1 MPMTSPRRGRSLRP
15 RLLIAALFAPL
26 VAAQLFIAG
35 PARAEEGENWKLM
48 LQRNYEELQ
57 YQIDYVDGVSQTL
70 PGMVKQ
76 TRQDLASLRKKLDE
90 LMVLGRVSGGNPM
103 ELRAV
108 LAGLDILQ
116 ARVEAVTQPFQKA
129 DSDLKRFQER
139 LGELDAEFSQQAA
152 EGPSPELNK
161 SLGDFLGDL
170 RKLKNKLGRV
180 KTVLDQGLN
189 PTRDLTAGIGRSVQT
204 VKERIPRAWKDYY
217 FAAGKSLLSLG
228 AWQEAIQ
235 HMGNLPR
242 YIATFANLF
251 DAGDGRAKDLLT
263 RLLGLMLVLV
273 GGAAVV
279 LKRLEKRYGGF
290 RAGRPLGSLAWIG
303 AGVGVLWATAGAGYV
318 LVRAETGAL
327 AEVLISRGVLGL
339 AWFLHLLRC
348 GGLTGPA
355 AKPET
360 GQAAAAQPEQGG
372 DAALDEPDKSP
383 AQPDLACS
391 DLDPSAAAGGVT
403 GAVSKAPGEVPG
415 TAPVEAAAEM
425 AAEAP
430 AEFPEGAKA
439 EPEAKPAKAR
449 RPRNPVGLAWGMF
462 TLAVLL
468 QMPWLP
474 DAFRGGAWVLALFAA
489 GWLVRRG
496 APRRGADAVS
506 RLAGA
511 GGWLYPL
518 LCLPALFGWVNLTML
533 AAEGWFLALVL
544 LQAGLALYGLVGR
557 LAARP
562 SADFTGEVLRSF
574 AGGLALPLTV
584 IAMAGCFLFWLSLAM
599 GGSSVFFSAVSS
611 DVGGEGFSL
620 DLWRL
625 AVIFIG
631 FYLARAATRV
641 ADRLIA
647 ELPVRRPDLER
658 GVLNLLETIST
669 YVVWGLYVLIALR
682 LAGANFTSLAVV
694 AGGLSVG
701 IGFGMQNIINNFIS
715 GLILLFGRSV
725 QAGDVLQIGDL
736 WGTVQRVNIRNTV
749 VQTFDNA
756 TLFVPN
762 SDLIAQKITTWS
774 HKARRVRRLLEVG
787 VAYGSDTALVQRLL
801 LEAAGAHPNVL
812 QEPKP
817 TVFFIAF
824 ADSSLNFRLGYW
836 VNDLDNAARTSSD
849 IHLAVDKAFREH
861 GVEIPFPQRD
871 VNVKVASGDEASL
884 PLSPDKD
891 GGRT

>member
-1 MPMTSPRRGRSLRP
+1 MPTTSDPRGGALRP
-15 RLLIAALFAPL
+15 RVHPAASAVLFALLLAALFQP
-26 VAAQLFIAG
+26 G
-35 PARAEEGENWKLM
+35 TPARAEEPDSWKLM

-57 YQIDYVDGVSQTL
+57 YQIEYVDGVSQTL

-76 TRQDLASLRKKLDE
+76 TRQDLSSLRKKLDE

-129 DSDLKRFQER
+129 DADLKRFQER
-139 LGELDAEFSQQAA
+139 LAELDAEFSQQAA
-152 EGPSPELNK
+152 EGPSPELTK
-161 SLGDFLGDL
+161 SLNDFLGDL

-189 PTRDLTAGIGRSVQT
+189 PTRDLTAGIGRSAQAVT
-204 VKERIPRAWKDYY
+204 ERIPRAWKDYY
-217 FAAGKSLLSLG
+217 FASGKSLLSLG

-235 HMGNLPR
+235 HVGSLPR
-242 YIATFANLF
+242 YVATFANLF

-263 RLLGLMLVLV
+263 RLVGLALVFMSV
-273 GGAAVV
+273 AAVA
-279 LKRLEKRYGGF
+279 LKRLEKRFGGF
-290 RAGRPLGSLAWIG
+290 RISRPLGCIAWIG
-303 AGVGVLWATAGAGYV
+303 AGVAVLWATSGAGYV

-327 AEVLISRGVLGL
+327 AEVLLARGVLGFS
-339 AWFLHLLRC
+339 WFLHLLGC
-348 GGLTGPA
+348 GGLLAPRPGCPADRPGAEPEPGRGLPSASPA
-355 AKPET
+355 AQEAGRDAVQDT
-360 GQAAAAQPEQGG
+360 GQ
-372 DAALDEPDKSP
+372 D
-383 AQPDLACS
+383 
-391 DLDPSAAAGGVT
+391 
-403 GAVSKAPGEVPG
+403 
-415 TAPVEAAAEM
+415 EAAAEYEALAEPGD
-425 AAEAP
+425 AASAGLYPDQASEVTAAP
-430 AEFPEGAKA
+430 AAPM
-439 EPEAKPAKAR
+439 
-449 RPRNPVGLAWGMF
+449 RPSGNPVALAWWMF
-462 TLAVLL
+462 ALAVVL

-474 DAFRGGAWVLALFAA
+474 DIFRGAAWVLALFAA

-511 GGWLYPL
+511 GGWLYPV

-533 AAEGWFLALVL
+533 AAEGWFMALVF

-557 LAARP
+557 LVSRP
-562 SADFTGEVLRSF
+562 AADFSGEAVRSL
-574 AGGLALPLTV
+574 AGGLALPLIV
-584 IAMAGCFLFWLSLAM
+584 IAMAGCFLFWLSMAM

-611 DVGGEGFSL
+611 DVGGDGFSL

-625 AVIFIG
+625 ALVFIG

-641 ADRLIA
+641 ADRFIA
-647 ELPVRRPDLER
+647 ELPARRPDLER

-669 YVVWGLYVLIALR
+669 YVVWGLYVLISLR

-725 QAGDVLQIGDL
+725 QAGDMLQIGET
-736 WGTVQRVNIRNTV
+736 WGKVQRVNIRNTV
-749 VQTFDNA
+749 VQTLDNA

-762 SDLIAQKITTWS
+762 SDLIAQKIINWS
-774 HKARRVRRLLEVG
+774 HKDRRVRRLLEVG

-801 LEAAGAHPNVL
+801 LEAAASHPNVL
-812 QEPKP
+812 ADPKP
-817 TVFFIAF
+817 IVYFIAF
-824 ADSSLNFRLGYW
+824 GDSALNFRLGFW

-849 IHLAVDKAFREH
+849 IHLAVDRIFREH
-861 GVEIPFPQRD
+861 GVEIPFPQREL
-871 VNVKVASGDEASL
+871 NVKLTREGAEILA
-884 PLSPDKD
+884 PSPQAN
-891 GGRT
+891 GGPT

>member
-1 MPMTSPRRGRSLRP
+1 MPMTSALRGRGLRP
-15 RLLIAALFAPL
+15 RLLIAALFALLAAAPL
-26 VAAQLFIAG
+26 FASSAAH
-35 PARAEEGENWKLM
+35 AEEGESWKLM

-57 YQIDYVDGVSQTL
+57 YQIEYVDGVSQTL

-90 LMVLGRVSGGNPM
+90 LMVLGRVSGSNPM

-129 DSDLKRFQER
+129 DADLKRFQER

-152 EGPSPELNK
+152 DGPSPELTK
-161 SLGDFLGDL
+161 SLNDFLGDL

-217 FAAGKSLLSLG
+217 FASGKSLLSLG

-242 YIATFANLF
+242 YVATFANLF
-251 DAGDGRAKDLLT
+251 DAGDGRTKDLLT
-263 RLLGLMLVLV
+263 RLLGLMVVLV
-273 GGAAVV
+273 GGAAVA

-303 AGVGVLWATAGAGYV
+303 AGVGVLWATSGAGYV

-327 AEVLISRGVLGL
+327 AEVLISRGVLGV

-348 GGLTGPA
+348 GGLVAPA
-355 AKPET
+355 AKP
-360 GQAAAAQPEQGG
+360 GAEQGG
-372 DAALDEPDKSP
+372 DAVP
-383 AQPDLACS
+383 AGPELAEQQPDMACADVTNPAAS
-391 DLDPSAAAGGVT
+391 DAATEPAAEASAAPAAVPSAAAKT
-403 GAVSKAPGEVPG
+403 E
-415 TAPVEAAAEM
+415 
-425 AAEAP
+425 P
-430 AEFPEGAKA
+430 A
-439 EPEAKPAKAR
+439 AKPAKAR
-449 RPRNPVGLAWGMF
+449 APRNPVGLAWGMF

-489 GWLVRRG
+489 GWLVRRSARG
-496 APRRGADAVS
+496 RGADAVS

-533 AAEGWFLALVL
+533 AAEGWFMALVL

-557 LAARP
+557 LVARP
-562 SADFTGEVLRSF
+562 SADFTGEVLKSF
-574 AGGLALPLTV
+574 AGGLALPSTV

-599 GGSSVFFSAVSS
+599 GGSSVFLSAVSS
-611 DVGGEGFSL
+611 DVGAEGFSL
-620 DLWRL
+620 DLGRL
-625 AVIFIG
+625 ALMFIG

-647 ELPVRRPDLER
+647 ELPARRPDLER

-701 IGFGMQNIINNFIS
+701 IGFGLQNIINNFIS

-762 SDLIAQKITTWS
+762 SDLIAQKITNWS
-774 HKARRVRRLLEVG
+774 HKDRRVRRLLELG
-787 VAYGSDTALVQRLL
+787 VAYGSDTALVQELL
-801 LEAAGAHPNVL
+801 LEAASSHPNVL
-812 QEPKP
+812 AEPKP
-817 TVFFIAF
+817 VVFFMAF
-824 ADSSLNFRLGYW
+824 ADSSLNFRLAYW

-849 IHLAVDKAFREH
+849 IHLAVDRAFREH

-871 VNVKVASGDEASL
+871 VTVKIAGRDEESL
-884 PLSPDKD
+884 PLGPEKD

>member
-1 MPMTSPRRGRSLRP
+1 MSMTFFRR
-15 RLLIAALFAPL
+15 RLLITALFAL
-26 VAAQLFIAG
+26 LAAAQLCSTSSAH
-35 PARAEEGENWKLM
+35 AEEAENWKLM

-57 YQIDYVDGVSQTL
+57 YQIEYVDGVSQTL

-217 FAAGKSLLSLG
+217 FASGKSLLSLG

-242 YIATFANLF
+242 YVATFANLF
-251 DAGDGRAKDLLT
+251 DAGDGRTKDLLT

-279 LKRLEKRYGGF
+279 LKRLEKRFGGF

-348 GGLTGPA
+348 GGLAGPA

-360 GQAAAAQPEQGG
+360 ELVADAQAEQGG
-372 DAALDEPDKSP
+372 YADQDEAEAFAEQPDAACE
-383 AQPDLACS
+383 
-391 DLDPSAAAGGVT
+391 GVT
-403 GAVSKAPGEVPG
+403 PPAGAD
-415 TAPVEAAAEM
+415 APVETAPEAS
-425 AAEAP
+425 AEAQP
-430 AEFPEGAKA
+430 VA
-439 EPEAKPAKAR
+439 EAKPAKAR
-449 RPRNPVGLAWGMF
+449 RPKNPVGLAWGMF

-533 AAEGWFLALVL
+533 AAEGWFMALVL

-562 SADFTGEVLRSF
+562 SADFTGEVLRSL

-599 GGSSVFFSAVSS
+599 GGSSVFLSAVSS

-701 IGFGMQNIINNFIS
+701 IGFGLQNIINNFIS

-725 QAGDVLQIGDL
+725 QAGDMLQIGET
-736 WGTVQRVNIRNTV
+736 WGKVQRVNIRNTV
-749 VQTFDNA
+749 VQTLDNA

-762 SDLIAQKITTWS
+762 SDLIAQKIINWS
-774 HKARRVRRLLEVG
+774 HKDRRVRRLLEVG

-801 LEAAGAHPNVL
+801 LEAASSHPNVL
-812 QEPKP
+812 AEPKP
-817 TVFFIAF
+817 IVYFIAF
-824 ADSSLNFRLGYW
+824 ADSSLNFRLGFW

-849 IHLAVDKAFREH
+849 IHLAVDRAFREN

-871 VNVKVASGDEASL
+871 VNVKMASGSEAS
-884 PLSPDKD
+884 PPFSPDKD